1 MRIKCFLIISHL
13 LTGFS
18 RRVNKF
24 CLFLTCCAVWALYHP
39 CTWIPS
45 TKRRQRTTIKKRED
59 EAKIVQGAG
68 WKLEKRGIP
77 KATQAL
83 QKGKYQETMKEM
95 LKSLYCRVEIIQK
108 SATCSNLLRL
118 KRQNCF
124 IWGKSIKRVKTIISV
139 SLCCWQNGF
148 KPQKKC
154 SVSSLL
160 FKKPRSHLGISALFL
175 PEDFSAPQ

>member
-1 MRIKCFLIISHL
+1 
-13 LTGFS
+13 
-18 RRVNKF
+18 
-24 CLFLTCCAVWALYHP
+24 
-39 CTWIPS
+39 
-45 TKRRQRTTIKKRED
+45 
-59 EAKIVQGAG
+59 
-68 WKLEKRGIP
+68 
-77 KATQAL
+77 
-83 QKGKYQETMKEM
+83 M

-160 FKKPRSHLGISALFL
+160 FKKPRTHLGISALFL

>member
-45 TKRRQRTTIKKRED
+45 TKRRQRTTIK

-95 LKSLYCRVEIIQK
+95 LKSRYCRVEIIWR

-118 KRQNCF
+118 KQQNCF
-124 IWGKSIKRVKTIISV
+124 INCKSIKRVKTIISV

-148 KPQKKC
+148 KPQKKMFC
-154 SVSSLL
+154 
-160 FKKPRSHLGISALFL
+160 FL
-175 PEDFSAPQ
+175 PVI

>member
-1 MRIKCFLIISHL
+1 MLSHHFTFINGIFQTCEQILPFFNLLCCLSSVCIIHAHESHQPKEDKE
-13 LTGFS
+13 
-18 RRVNKF
+18 RR
-24 CLFLTCCAVWALYHP
+24 L
-39 CTWIPS
+39 
-45 TKRRQRTTIKKRED
+45 KRQKLCRVLD
-59 EAKIVQGAG
+59 EN
-68 WKLEKRGIP
+68 WRKRGIP

-124 IWGKSIKRVKTIISV
+124 INCKSIKRVKTLISV
-139 SLCCWQNGF
+139 LLCCWQNGF

>member
-1 MRIKCFLIISHL
+1 MLSHHFTFINGIFQTCEQILPFFNLLCCLSSVCIIHAHESHQPKEDKE
-13 LTGFS
+13 
-18 RRVNKF
+18 RR
-24 CLFLTCCAVWALYHP
+24 L
-39 CTWIPS
+39 
-45 TKRRQRTTIKKRED
+45 KRQKLCRVLD
-59 EAKIVQGAG
+59 EN
-68 WKLEKRGIP
+68 WRKRGIP

-83 QKGKYQETMKEM
+83 QKGKYQETSKEM

-124 IWGKSIKRVKTIISV
+124 INCKSIKRVKTLISV
-139 SLCCWQNGF
+139 LLCCWQNGF

>member
-1 MRIKCFLIISHL
+1 MLSHHFTFINGIFQTCEQILPFFNLLCCLSSVCIIHAHESHQPKEDKE
-13 LTGFS
+13 
-18 RRVNKF
+18 RR
-24 CLFLTCCAVWALYHP
+24 L
-39 CTWIPS
+39 
-45 TKRRQRTTIKKRED
+45 KRQKLCRVLD
-59 EAKIVQGAG
+59 EN
-68 WKLEKRGIP
+68 WRKRGIP

-148 KPQKKC
+148 KPQKKI

-160 FKKPRSHLGISALFL
+160 FKKPRTHLGISALFL

>member
-1 MRIKCFLIISHL
+1 MLSHHFTFINGIFQTCEQILPFFNLLCCLSSVCIIHAHESHQPKEDKERRL
-13 LTGFS
+13 KRQNCAGCWMKTG
-18 RRVNKF
+18 
-24 CLFLTCCAVWALYHP
+24 
-39 CTWIPS
+39 
-45 TKRRQRTTIKKRED
+45 E
-59 EAKIVQGAG
+59 
-68 WKLEKRGIP
+68 RGIP

-83 QKGKYQETMKEM
+83 QKGKYQETRRKM
-95 LKSLYCRVEIIQK
+95 LKSRYCRVEIIKK

-118 KRQNCF
+118 KRQNYF
-124 IWGKSIKRVKTIISV
+124 INCKSIKRVKTIISV

-160 FKKPRSHLGISALFL
+160 FKKPRTHLGISALFL

>member
-1 MRIKCFLIISHL
+1 MLSHHFTFINGIFQTCEQILPFFNLLCCLSSVCIIHAHESHQPKEDKE
-13 LTGFS
+13 
-18 RRVNKF
+18 RR
-24 CLFLTCCAVWALYHP
+24 L
-39 CTWIPS
+39 
-45 TKRRQRTTIKKRED
+45 KRQKLCRVLD
-59 EAKIVQGAG
+59 EN
-68 WKLEKRGIP
+68 WRKRGIP

-95 LKSLYCRVEIIQK
+95 LKSLYCRVEIIKK

-118 KRQNCF
+118 KRQNYF
-124 IWGKSIKRVKTIISV
+124 INCKSIKRVKTIISV

-148 KPQKKC
+148 NPQKKC

>member
-18 RRVNKF
+18 RHVNKF
-24 CLFLTCCAVWALYHP
+24 CLFLTCCAVWVSVCIIHAHESHQPKEDKERRL
-39 CTWIPS
+39 
-45 TKRRQRTTIKKRED
+45 KRQNC
-59 EAKIVQGAG
+59 AG
-68 WKLEKRGIP
+68 CWMKTGERGIP

-83 QKGKYQETMKEM
+83 QKGKYQETRRKM
-95 LKSLYCRVEIIQK
+95 LKSRYCRVEIIKK
-108 SATCSNLLRL
+108 SATCYNLPRL
-118 KRQNCF
+118 KRQNYF
-124 IWGKSIKRVKTIISV
+124 INCKSIKRVKTIISV

-160 FKKPRSHLGISALFL
+160 FKKPRTHLGISALFL

>member
-1 MRIKCFLIISHL
+1 MLSHHFTFINGIFQTCEQILPFFNLLCCLSSVCIIHAHESHQPKEDKE
-13 LTGFS
+13 
-18 RRVNKF
+18 RR
-24 CLFLTCCAVWALYHP
+24 L
-39 CTWIPS
+39 
-45 TKRRQRTTIKKRED
+45 KRQKLCRVLD
-59 EAKIVQGAG
+59 EN
-68 WKLEKRGIP
+68 WRKRGIP

-148 KPQKKC
+148 KPQKKMFC
-154 SVSSLL
+154 
-160 FKKPRSHLGISALFL
+160 FL
-175 PEDFSAPQ
+175 PVI